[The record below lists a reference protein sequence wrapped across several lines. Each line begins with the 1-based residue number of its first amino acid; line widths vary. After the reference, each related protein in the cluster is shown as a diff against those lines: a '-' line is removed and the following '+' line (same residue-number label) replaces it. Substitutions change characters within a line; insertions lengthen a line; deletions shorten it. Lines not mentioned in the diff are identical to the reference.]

1 MIAWLVYGSL
11 EQRTGGTIYDRLV
24 IDGLRER
31 GAAIDVIDPGRLGA
45 AATVRRLASTRL
57 VIGDELCFRELAFV
71 FPRLAGAR
79 RVLLVHHLTCW
90 EEERPPRERLCARAG
105 EARALRASSVVV
117 TTSQATRERL
127 EREGHRGAP
136 ERRIEVVRP
145 GSDRLPVA
153 GPAARGSATRFL
165 FLGAVTARKRVR
177 ELVNALPPGAELRV
191 VGSITREGGYADA
204 VRALGG
210 AVTFLGEVDD
220 PTVAREL
227 ADADALVMPSSLE
240 GYGIAATEAI
250 AAGLPV
256 IAARTPGLEEA
267 LAPCPDAAL
276 FVDVGPDSSAL
287 ASALHGFSTDATLR
301 ARMRAAAATARLPSW
316 ADTVARFA
324 SIIGS

>member
-24 IDGLRER
+24 IEGLRER
-31 GAAIDVIDPGRLGA
+31 GAAIDVIDPARLGA

-90 EEERPPRERLCARAG
+90 EEERSPRERLRARAG
-105 EARALRASSVVV
+105 EARALRAASAVV
-117 TTSQATRERL
+117 TTSQATRARL
-127 EREGHRGAP
+127 EREGAP

-177 ELVNALPPGAELRV
+177 ELVKALPPGAELRV
-191 VGSITREGGYADA
+191 VGSITRDGGYADA

-220 PTVAREL
+220 PTVALEL
-227 ADADALVMPSSLE
+227 AAVDALVMPSSLE

-276 FVDVGPDSSAL
+276 FVNAGPDSSAL
-287 ASALHGFSTDATLR
+287 ASALHRFSTDATLR
-301 ARMRAAAATARLPSW
+301 ARMRAAAATATLPSW
-316 ADTVARFA
+316 ADTVTRFA